1 MGSILTSLWSDVLG
15 YVKLSHPQLT
25 RAWFSQLE
33 PARFDSGVLAI
44 RACNGAQV
52 RYLQRHCQTSFAEAA
67 QAATGR
73 LVTVEFEA
81 DVREEPDCTFAFSGS
96 PTGSREPQLN
106 PDYTFAN
113 FVSGPANRLA
123 HAAAVAI
130 AESPAAVYNPLFV
143 HGPVGLGKTH
153 LLQAICHSTRARRRD
168 LRCLY
173 LTCEVFTNDLIAA
186 VEQGA
191 LHQFRYCYRHAD
203 LLMVDDVQFLASRDH
218 SQEEFFHTFNALIP
232 SRGQVVLSADCSPAE
247 IPNLAERLTSR
258 FNSGLVA
265 SLERP
270 SLETRMAIIRKKAK
284 LRGIEVPEEVVELVA
299 SRIETN
305 IRDMEGALIKIDA
318 FSQTYSHPVTLE
330 LARRAVGA
338 ASPRETP
345 IPVIMEVV
353 AKLTN
358 VKISDFQSKKRSK
371 AITQPR
377 HLCMYLAREV
387 TSQSLEQIGGYFG
400 GRDHST
406 VLHAHRAVSHQLG
419 QDPQLRGLIEQAK
432 REIRHAVR

>member
-1 MGSILTSLWSDVLG
+1 V
-15 YVKLSHPQLT
+15 
-25 RAWFSQLE
+25 
-33 PARFDSGVLAI
+33 RFEGGVLAI
-44 RACNGAQV
+44 HACNGAQV
-52 RYLQRHCQTSFAEAA
+52 RYLQRHCRTTFAEAA

-81 DVREEPDCTFAFSGS
+81 DVRDEPDCTLAPGEAL
-96 PTGSREPQLN
+96 TDTRGLQLN
-106 PDYTFAN
+106 RDYTFAN
-113 FVSGPANRLA
+113 FVTGPTNRLA
-123 HAAAVAI
+123 HAAALAI
-130 AESPAAVYNPLFV
+130 AESPGTIYNPLFV

-153 LLQAICHSTRARRRD
+153 LLQAICHSAQARHPD

-173 LTCEVFTNDLIAA
+173 LTCELFTNDLIAA

-191 LHQFRYCYRHAD
+191 LHQFRYRYRHVD

-218 SQEEFFHTFNALIP
+218 SQEEFFHTFNALLQ
-232 SRGQVVLSADCSPAE
+232 SQGQVVLSADCLPPE
-247 IPNLAERLTSR
+247 IPNLEERLSSR

-270 SLETRMAIIRKKAK
+270 SLEMRMAIIRKKAK

-318 FSQTYSHPVTLE
+318 LSQVYSQPVTLE

-338 ASPRETP
+338 APTREIP
-345 IPVIMEVV
+345 IPVIMQVV

-371 AITQPR
+371 AVTQPR

-406 VLHAHRAVSHQLG
+406 VLHAHRAVSRQLTKE
-419 QDPQLRGLIEQAK
+419 PQLRGLVEQAK
-432 REIRHAVR
+432 REIRHAVQ

>member
-1 MGSILTSLWSDVLG
+1 MGSIPASLWSDVLG
-15 YVKLSHPQLT
+15 HVRLSHPQLT

-33 PARFDSGVLAI
+33 PTRFDGGVLAI
-44 RACNGAQV
+44 RACNRAQV
-52 RYLQRHCQTSFAEAA
+52 RYLQQHCRAGFSEAA

-73 LVTVEFEA
+73 LVTVEFET
-81 DVREEPDCTFAFSGS
+81 DVTEEADCTFPPGEAL
-96 PTGSREPQLN
+96 TVNCEPQLN

-113 FVSGPANRLA
+113 FVAGPANRLA
-123 HAAAVAI
+123 HAAALAI
-130 AESPAAVYNPLFV
+130 TESPGTVYNPLFV

-153 LLQAICHSTRARRRD
+153 LLQAICHSVRSRQHD
-168 LRCLY
+168 LKCLY

-191 LHQFRYCYRHAD
+191 VHQFRYRYRHAD

-218 SQEEFFHTFNALIP
+218 SQEEFFHTFNALIH
-232 SRGQVVLSADCSPAE
+232 SRGQVVLSADSSPPE
-247 IPNLAERLTSR
+247 IPNLEERLTSR

-270 SLETRMAIIRKKAK
+270 SLETRMAIVRKKAK
-284 LRGIEVPEEVVELVA
+284 LRGIEVPEEVVELIA

-305 IRDMEGALIKIDA
+305 IRDMEGALVKIDA
-318 FSQTYSHPVTLE
+318 LSQTYQHPVTLE

-338 ASPRETP
+338 APARETP

-353 AKLTN
+353 AKLTH
-358 VKISDFQSKKRSK
+358 VKISDLQSKKRSK
-371 AITQPR
+371 AVTQPR

-406 VLHAHRAVSHQLG
+406 VLHAHRAINRQLR
-419 QDPQLRGLIEQAK
+419 QDPLLRGLIEQAK